1 MTKNRL
7 TITLSAST
15 LKKVDDLIDG
25 KEVRSRSHAIETI
38 LQKQLEPSIHTAVI
52 LAGGSKRKD
61 RRIKPLIEF
70 NGKPLIVHTLELL
83 KRYNIEKVIVLAD
96 IGMEEVEQTALN
108 SAPKLDI
115 TFIYE
120 KKRLGTAGALKNAR
134 RHLKNSFFCLHADI
148 FTNINLQQLAN
159 FHQENQSIATI
170 AVQPKMSHKSF
181 DNVFIQGNKVVSF
194 KPKDKNLD
202 VSLVNSGIYLFEP
215 ELLDYIPNKAPTML
229 EQDVFPK
236 VAVTKRINAYTFQGT
251 WLDVTTEQTY
261 QEDLKTRY

>member
-38 LQKQLEPSIHTAVI
+38 LQKQLEPSIHTAII
-52 LAGGSKRKD
+52 LAGGGKKRDYK
-61 RRIKPLIEF
+61 IKPLIEF

-83 KRYNIEKVIVLAD
+83 KRYNINKVIVLASK
-96 IGMEEVEQTALN
+96 GMEGVEQTALN
-108 SAPKLDI
+108 SSPKLDI
-115 TFIYE
+115 KFIYE

-134 RHLKNSFFCLHADI
+134 RYLKNSFFCLHADI

-159 FHQENQSIATI
+159 FHRENQSIATI

-181 DNVFIQGNKVVSF
+181 DNVYIQGNKVISF

-215 ELLDYIPNKAPTML
+215 ELLDYIPNKTPTML
-229 EQDVFPK
+229 EKDVFPK
-236 VAVTKRINAYTFQGT
+236 VAVTQRINAFTFQGT

-261 QEDLKTRY
+261 QEDLKSRY